1 MLMPREAVL
10 SSPGVVVRKHAPQSW
25 NYQSLRDAAAPFG
38 ASAEAFARRLL
49 TLGRIEQGFY
59 QAQRAELLAAY
70 DQEEAQTSSGGNWY
84 RNTARDLGKGFV
96 RRIADA
102 HRRLVIDS
110 YTAASF
116 LNVKVGQIARLAEMA
131 ALSESA

>member
-1 MLMPREAVL
+1 MPRDQVL
-10 SSPGVVVRKHAPQSW
+10 ANPEVAGRQANPQSW
-25 NYQSLRDAAAPFG
+25 DDVALRDAAALFG
-38 ASAEAFARRLL
+38 VSAEAFVRRLL
-49 TLGRIEQGFY
+49 TLGQVDRAFY
-59 QAQRAELLAAY
+59 QARRAEFLAAY
-70 DQEEAQTSSGGNWY
+70 EREKDQATARGGNWY

-102 HRRLVIDS
+102 HRRRVIDS

-116 LNVKVGQIARLAEMA
+116 LNVKVDQIDRLAEMA